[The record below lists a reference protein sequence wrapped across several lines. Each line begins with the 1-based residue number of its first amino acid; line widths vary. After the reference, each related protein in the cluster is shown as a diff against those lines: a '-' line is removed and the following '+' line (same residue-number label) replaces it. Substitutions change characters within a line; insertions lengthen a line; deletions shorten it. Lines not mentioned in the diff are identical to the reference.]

1 MIPSYL
7 QLLVMDNGF
16 YKVDHLTLNTLNH
29 LIKTC
34 ESSGVTSDYV
44 KKVPLDLWFTD
55 FWDKLGSKIDYITIY
70 ITTRV
75 VYNTGEVIESRAGH
89 TYYDTLDDYEY
100 YINGINGY
108 LCLYSINKIINL
120 ETMQICYEVRDC
132 VITNHSIQ
140 RDFTLNR
147 ILN

>member
-1 MIPSYL
+1 MNYL
-7 QLLVMDNGF
+7 QLLTMDTGL
-16 YKVDHLTLNTLNH
+16 YKVDHLTLNTLVH

-34 ESSGVTSDYV
+34 DSSGVTSDYV
-44 KKVPLDLWFTD
+44 N
-55 FWDKLGSKIDYITIY
+55 KIDYITIY

-75 VYNTGEVIESRAGH
+75 VYNTGEVIETKAGH

-120 ETMQICYEVRDC
+120 ETMHVCYEVRDC